1 LKSNTAKERERE
13 RKKGIPGGSSDGVG
27 EGEEQAVVVRRCE
40 EHGWDFRF
48 VIFLCIFRVWGF
60 RIGLG

>member
-27 EGEEQAVVVRRCE
+27 EEQAVVARRCE